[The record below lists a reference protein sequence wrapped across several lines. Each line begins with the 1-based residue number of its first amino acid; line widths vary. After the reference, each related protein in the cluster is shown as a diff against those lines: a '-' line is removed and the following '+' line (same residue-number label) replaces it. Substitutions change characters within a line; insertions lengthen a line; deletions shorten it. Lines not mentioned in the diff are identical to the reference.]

1 MIIPFSFESFI
12 EEQTLY
18 YYQLIIVLIVL
29 IHGVFSRTCFRIFVY
44 QRSICVYYSF
54 IIYEC

>member
-18 YYQLIIVLIVL
+18 YYQLIIVLIVR
-29 IHGVFSRTCFRIFVY
+29 IHGVFPEHVFVFFLS
-44 QRSICVYYSF
+44 SIKR
-54 IIYEC
+54 